1 MASEAQ
7 ATQFTTTFPA
17 VRARGRS
24 VTEHTARVGTW
35 LRQALCGLNGHDRY
49 LHVDGTR
56 VTLRCVGCQH
66 DSPGWET
73 GDRAYQRTYAGD
85 PLRHRIRQ

>member
-7 ATQFTTTFPA
+7 ATPFTTTFPA
-17 VRARGRS
+17 LRTRGHS
-24 VTEHTARVGTW
+24 VSEQAARVGTW
-35 LRQALCGLNGHDRY
+35 LRQSLCAMQGHDRY
-49 LHVDGTR
+49 LHVDGSR

-66 DSPGWET
+66 DSPGWDT

-85 PLRHRIRQ
+85 PARHKIR